1 MCFCSECGITKTK
14 FIARKTGGAISKTN
28 FSCGY
33 DLKGKRPGTV
43 EECFKKGQ
51 IRRWGIKK
59 LDDGYIDALL
69 ADRVIDRNEKARARR
84 KAKKPAVSV
93 AVKAKTQTQKT
104 RKPVVNNIK
113 TPIDAIQIKP
123 PPERMTPFDI
133 EKMIDIYENVPKRDE
148 VMNRINN
155 VMNKIENKKDGS
167 TMKMGKIILKKVN
180 DNEYQLNYKAK
191 DDYGKPVL
199 RNFITGSK
207 SVIKDYLYKIESRL
221 IVWADD
227 RPVVITD
234 LQ

>member
-1 MCFCSECGITKTK
+1 MSICICSECGITKTK
-14 FIARKTGGAISKTN
+14 FIAGKTGGAISN
-28 FSCGY
+28 SDFSCGY
-33 DLKGKRPGTV
+33 DLKGKRAGTV

-84 KAKKPAVSV
+84 RAKKPVVDKVVSN
-93 AVKAKTQTQKT
+93 VKKTN
-104 RKPVVNNIK
+104 VK
-113 TPIDAIQIKP
+113 TPKVPIQIKP
-123 PPERMTPFDI
+123 PPERLTEMDI
-133 EKMIDIYENVPKRDE
+133 EKMIDIYENTSKKSE
-148 VMNRINN
+148 IMNRIND
-155 VMNKIENKKDGS
+155 VMNKLENKKDGS

-191 DDYGKPVL
+191 DDFGKSVI

-207 SVIKDYLYKIESRL
+207 SVIKDYLYRIESRL